1 MSNKYE
7 YGGRIGDETFNV
19 GNLRKGNTSGDSL
32 RTMLGS
38 NKIRIS
44 TQQPKW
50 ALNNGPIRKQRNLG
64 LQAKYAKLGGR
75 LYQGGGSAKVNN
87 IAKKQLPEFEP
98 QHDDRY
104 YDMYGP
110 EAHNPKYPYTPQY
123 GESYREG
130 QELKIDG
137 KNRTIV
143 KNGDQLGY
151 VDDKGLFHRLNISQ
165 TWKDTPQGGNYTG
178 RYEWDDEKPKQ
189 TKPTQKVPVKKPPVK
204 KPEPRPAP
212 QPIQK
217 LPQKPGSISIG
228 NPKDDGKPG
237 QVPTLKI
244 EKEAPFDGYQEDK
257 TFWDKFKKYFP
268 GFGGGRGGG
277 SGAGGRWKN
286 GGSIR
291 KYQVA
296 GTTNS
301 NNLNNMLKTRGN
313 AAFNPLTNKPY
324 TTTFDL
330 NPQISYG
337 NPKGWGQVYGN
348 ADIQRTPVFDQ
359 KRFGVGYNKK
369 NLGSADMYYQ
379 NTNDDKSFGANANFN
394 RGGYYAVGN
403 AQIGKSS
410 KDIGFQGGYKDDI
423 FDVGANYN
431 YTKGATVPGI
441 HQLGV
446 SAGIGDRLD
455 ISGNVTKSKIPGFN
469 FTDIQGKYTGP
480 KGGYVQGGFY
490 QGDNGKGGQVIGGFK
505 NDKGSIEGNI
515 DYGNNINNAA
525 VRGNYNNTVPVGNKG
540 NKLSIGV
547 KGSVNVNR
555 KAGGRLYQAAG
566 KTQLNTMPVDTG
578 YTAPA
583 IPNTNY
589 YAPAES
595 TGLNI
600 KTKPILKKSQPVI
613 NQGTITQG
621 YNTYYPKTHR
631 ERVMAN
637 INTADKGAKYAAN
650 AIHVTEN
657 TTAQGVN
664 LAVNG
669 KFDKNRILDP
679 NLAKGVTYYTGIENT
694 KFAKEHPEIVPAING
709 MLDVSNISPKGIV
722 KGVVHAPT
730 IGKAL
735 LHGAEHMAEKGMVHK
750 VTDPIHGPAT
760 AHSYATKTKINP
772 YYDESRDY
780 KQRYNQAYDEWKR
793 YKDAQLHEYPKGKY
807 YINYQ
812 LVTPQEY
819 NNAKKYVGVK
829 DYKQVMP
836 K

>member
-480 KGGYVQGGFY
+480 KGGYVQGGFH
-490 QGDNGKGGQVIGGFK
+490 QGDNGRGGQVIGGFK

-525 VRGNYNNTVPVGNKG
+525 VRGNYNNTVPVGNKD

-555 KAGGRLYQAAG
+555 KAGGRLYQVAG
-566 KTQLNTMPVDTG
+566 KTQLNAMPVDTG

-589 YAPAES
+589 YAPANS
-595 TGLNI
+595 TYVNKNDTNRLKLAQEKERKRKEEYNKQLYQQGKIEPKYYSVADARQSYIDGGVAALKTASIPDAVMGETANYILNKDKFDYKNLYSDHPEFIGDALHIQNPYVKFGVNAVLSPLGGKFKVIKGMEGLSNAE
-600 KTKPILKKSQPVI
+600 KALVLSKSFGKRVEHSLLKPSVVETPV
-613 NQGTITQG
+613 
-621 YNTYYPKTHR
+621 NTYHFSHIKDD
-631 ERVMAN
+631 N
-637 INTADKGAKYAAN
+637 
-650 AIHVTEN
+650 
-657 TTAQGVN
+657 
-664 LAVNG
+664 
-669 KFDKNRILDP
+669 
-679 NLAKGVTYYTGIENT
+679 NT
-694 KFAKEHPEIVPAING
+694 KNKPHKTG
-709 MLDVSNISPKGIV
+709 GII
-722 KGVVHAPT
+722 K
-730 IGKAL
+730 
-735 LHGAEHMAEKGMVHK
+735 
-750 VTDPIHGPAT
+750 
-760 AHSYATKTKINP
+760 
-772 YYDESRDY
+772 R
-780 KQRYNQAYDEWKR
+780 KR
-793 YKDAQLHEYPKGKY
+793 Y
-807 YINYQ
+807 
-812 LVTPQEY
+812 
-819 NNAKKYVGVK
+819 
-829 DYKQVMP
+829 
-836 K
+836 